1 MKKTLFYLFPV
12 FLSALL
18 IFGSAFA
25 EDWQPPSR
33 FRKQYSSET
42 RDFQSIKEKDINLA
56 ISIHH
61 AGSTSHSDK
70 SFLSLDMKRLKR
82 EAEMELF
89 RNNAYENPS
98 SPNTVAVVKMAF
110 DEFTFL
116 KEFKRFLDGMEAKVE
131 HYRRKFKLKG
141 EVGLAEQSPTGTSD
155 SAGEN
160 SENTLRGTSESARF
174 FLNLMP
180 ERISWHL
187 SYDLDSNCLKGEVE
201 IGNHFVIE
209 GNWGSDSDVR
219 AMLTFPF

>member
-25 EDWQPPSR
+25 EDWELPSR

-42 RDFQSIKEKDINLA
+42 RDFQSINEKDINLA

-61 AGSTSHSDK
+61 AGSTSHSGK

-82 EAEMELF
+82 ESEMELLY
-89 RNNAYENPS
+89 NNAYENPS
-98 SPNTVAVVKMAF
+98 SPNISAVIKMAF
-110 DEFTFL
+110 DEFPYL
-116 KEFKRFLDGMEAKVE
+116 NKFKRFLDGVEVKVE
-131 HYRRKFKLKG
+131 NYRRKFKLKG
-141 EVGLAEQSPTGTSD
+141 ELGLAEQSPTGTSD
-155 SAGEN
+155 STGEN
-160 SENTLRGTSESARF
+160 SENTLRSRSESAKF
-174 FLNLMP
+174 SLNLMP

-219 AMLTFPF
+219 AMFTFPF